1 MPAPDSARV
10 RWWRPGR
17 PVDVR
22 GTLGPLRRGI
32 GDPAHRV
39 APDGA
44 VWRTARTPQGTGT
57 LRITAQATGGTVEAT
72 AWGEGAHWLL
82 DTLPLLLGAD
92 DDPAGFTPMHPL
104 LRDVAARRPGV
115 RIPRTGLVLEA
126 LVPAILEQKVTGT
139 EAHRSWRELLT
150 RFGEP
155 APGPGPPGMRVVPT
169 PWQWSRVPSWE
180 WHRAGVDGRR
190 AATVVAAARC
200 AGRLEETLRMSPED
214 AWRRLRA
221 VPGVGAWTAAEVRQ
235 RAHGDPDAVSV
246 GDFHLPAL
254 VGWALERRR
263 VDDAGMLELLAPYA
277 GHRHRVVRLVELS
290 GLRPPRRAPRFAP
303 ANHRWH

>member
-1 MPAPDSARV
+1 M
-10 RWWRPGR
+10 
-17 PVDVR
+17 
-22 GTLGPLRRGI
+22 T
-32 GDPAHRV
+32 
-39 APDGA
+39 PDGA

-57 LRITAQATGGTVEAT
+57 LRIAGQASGDTVEAT
-72 AWGEGAHWLL
+72 AWGEGADWLL

-92 DDPAGFTPMHPL
+92 DDPAGFLPMHPL
-104 LRDVAARRPGV
+104 LRDVAARRSGV

-126 LVPAILEQKVTGT
+126 LVPAVLEQKVTGT
-139 EAHRSWRELLT
+139 EAHRSWRELLA

-155 APGPGPPGMRVVPT
+155 APGPGPLGMRVVPS
-169 PWQWSRVPSWE
+169 PSQWSRIPSWE

-190 AATVVAAARC
+190 SATVVAAARC
-200 AGRLEETLRMSPED
+200 AGRLEETLRMSPEK

-246 GDFHLPAL
+246 GDFHLPAI

-290 GLRPPRRAPRFAP
+290 GLRPPRRGPRFAP
-303 ANHRWH
+303 ADHRWH